1 MTQGFF
7 FFSPFSVV
15 SENKAVSEA
24 VGHHGWG
31 SHFCDLL
38 WMAVSTVLL
47 ERNCQHGHQKA

>member
-7 FFSPFSVV
+7 FFSPFSLV

>member
-7 FFSPFSVV
+7 LFSPFSVV

-31 SHFCDLL
+31 SHFCDLVQL
-38 WMAVSTVLL
+38 RCGWQSPQF
-47 ERNCQHGHQKA
+47 C